1 MKATHTPTHPIR
13 KYLSAR
19 WIGLD
24 TKDRIEEDSI
34 IYQTRGCCCCCRL
47 KKRGAARC
55 NAGRLL
61 SGVYVSA
68 TAIGLFIR
76 SSPDDQRGEITAVEF
91 FWGKKG
97 RNHREPF
104 FFHWWLHTTDEMNG
118 EEKKQLVE
126 SSSILRGGLLYST
139 TMVKSAN
146 KQFEEGPLNNKCPGS

>member
-34 IYQTRGCCCCCRL
+34 IYQTRGCCCRL

-104 FFHWWLHTTDEMNG
+104 FFHWWLQTTGEMNG
-118 EEKKQLVE
+118 EEKNSWWRVVVCTK
-126 SSSILRGGLLYST
+126 RGAAI
-139 TMVKSAN
+139 V
-146 KQFEEGPLNNKCPGS
+146 PRW